1 MATNQRGN
9 IDTNRS
15 GQNNKAFKLWCVSH
29 LRAMLYSL
37 GQLYRYPVGS
47 VMTIAVI
54 GISLTL
60 PMAFYVFMQ
69 NAYSIT
75 KQWDGNLQITMFL
88 KNEID
93 DQRAEQLANDLINRD
108 DIRNTV
114 FKDRHT
120 ALQEYREL
128 SGYGEAI
135 DMLEDNPLPSLILIQ
150 PVLEGLNEDALI
162 QSLKAMPE
170 TELVIIDRQWI
181 KRLLTII
188 KLMERSVLVLSVLLA
203 AAVLLIVGNTIRM
216 AINNKRDEIV
226 ITKLVG
232 GTNAFIQRPF
242 LYTGFWYGFLGS
254 MMAWILIVLALQIIS
269 GPVHQLAGLYGS
281 DYNITGVTILNAL
294 LLISIGSVLGL
305 SGSWVSVQR
314 HIRDIEP
321 N

>member
-1 MATNQRGN
+1 MYLC
-9 IDTNRS
+9 
-15 GQNNKAFKLWCVSH
+15 K
-29 LRAMLYSL
+29 
-37 GQLYRYPVGS
+37 
-47 VMTIAVI
+47 
-54 GISLTL
+54 
-60 PMAFYVFMQ
+60 
-69 NAYSIT
+69 NAYTIT
-75 KQWDGNLQITMFL
+75 QQWDGNLQITVFL

-93 DQRAEQLANDLINRD
+93 DTRAKQLATELMQRD

-114 FKDRHT
+114 FKDRDT

-128 SGYGEAI
+128 SGYGDAI
-135 DMLEDNPLPSLILIQ
+135 DMLEENPLPSLILIQ
-150 PVLEGLNEDALI
+150 PMLVDLDEDALLAA
-162 QSLKAMPE
+162 LKGLSE

-216 AINNKRDEIV
+216 AINNKREEIE

-242 LYTGFWYGFLGS
+242 LYTGLWYGFMGS
-254 MMAWILIVLALQIIS
+254 LLASLLIALSIKILS
-269 GPVHQLAGLYGS
+269 GPVQQLASLYGS
-281 DYNITGVTILNAL
+281 DYSITGVSIINAL
-294 LLISIGSVLGL
+294 LLLGIGSLLGL

-314 HIRDIEP
+314 HIRNIEP

>member
-1 MATNQRGN
+1 MASKQRSSV
-9 IDTNRS
+9 DSST
-15 GQNNKAFKLWCVSH
+15 QNKGKKAFKLWCVAH

-37 GQLYRYPVGS
+37 GQLCRYPIGS
-47 VMTIAVI
+47 FMTIAVI

-69 NAYSIT
+69 NAYTIT
-75 KQWDGNLQITMFL
+75 QQWDGNLQITVFL

-93 DQRAEQLANDLINRD
+93 DTRAKQLATELMQRD

-114 FKDRHT
+114 FKDRDT

-128 SGYGEAI
+128 SGYGDAI
-135 DMLEDNPLPSLILIQ
+135 DMLEENPLPSLILIQ
-150 PVLEGLNEDALI
+150 PMLVDLDEDALLAA
-162 QSLKAMPE
+162 LKGLSE

-216 AINNKRDEIV
+216 AINNKREEIE

-242 LYTGFWYGFLGS
+242 LYTGFWYGFMGS
-254 MMAWILIVLALQIIS
+254 LLASLLIALSIKILS
-269 GPVHQLAGLYGS
+269 GPVQQLASLYGS
-281 DYNITGVTILNAL
+281 DYSITGVSIINAL
-294 LLISIGSVLGL
+294 LLLGIGSLLGL

-314 HIRDIEP
+314 HIRNIEP